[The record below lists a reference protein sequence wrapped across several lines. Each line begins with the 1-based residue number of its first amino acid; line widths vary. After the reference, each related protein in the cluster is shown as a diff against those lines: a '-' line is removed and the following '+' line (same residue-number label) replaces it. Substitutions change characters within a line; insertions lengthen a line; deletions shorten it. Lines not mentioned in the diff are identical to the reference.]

1 MGVGMWVGL
10 LGPKVQTE
18 EQEEEQAEPLESH
31 RWPVE
36 G

>member
-18 EQEEEQAEPLESH
+18 EQEEGPAEPLRATGS
-31 RWPVE
+31 VE